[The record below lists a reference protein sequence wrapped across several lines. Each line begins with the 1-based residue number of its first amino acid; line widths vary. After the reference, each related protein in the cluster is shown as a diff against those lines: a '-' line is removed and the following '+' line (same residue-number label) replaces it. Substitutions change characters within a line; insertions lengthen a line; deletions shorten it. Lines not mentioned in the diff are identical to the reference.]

1 MKEKEL
7 FKYDYKINYD
17 EFKNLILLNPKG
29 IFQKYILNAS
39 LIFSIIILFFSIING
54 YNVENTLLYICLL
67 IVIIVFTSRIV
78 ILFFA
83 RIGFFYLKVRKKIK
97 YNSIKFY
104 KDYLILDNGISEFKI
119 KNIQVSNIIETNNNL
134 YLCSGMIIPIIKK
147 NLSKEKIEFIRN
159 INQSNYINN
168 VKNNKVNMGD
178 N

>member
-1 MKEKEL
+1 M
-7 FKYDYKINYD
+7 
-17 EFKNLILLNPKG
+17 
-29 IFQKYILNAS
+29 
-39 LIFSIIILFFSIING
+39 
-54 YNVENTLLYICLL
+54 
-67 IVIIVFTSRIV
+67 

-168 VKNNKVNMGD
+168 VKNNMVNMGD